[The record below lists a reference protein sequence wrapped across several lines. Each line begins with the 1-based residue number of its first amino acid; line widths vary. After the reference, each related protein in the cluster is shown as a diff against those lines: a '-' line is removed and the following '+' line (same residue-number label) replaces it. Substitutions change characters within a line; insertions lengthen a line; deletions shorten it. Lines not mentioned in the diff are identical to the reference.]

1 MHKSTYPRAGGSP
14 HNHARLVRPAPWLG
28 ILLAV
33 VLAASGSPAVAA
45 EPQVTLTVINR
56 TNVDICYL
64 YLAPAGSDDWGPD
77 RLGTKDTVAPGDSV
91 DIQLT
96 PGRYDAHAEDC
107 DDNVLSEVYGAD
119 VTSDARWTVTR
130 AAPWD
135 DEGGDDEG
143 SAPARPTPRPTAR
156 PTPEPVV
163 LDQLLCCGQS
173 VGGTLVW
180 SIRYPRG
187 WEVEY
192 FGTPRQFLGAAI
204 YDPEGS
210 IRVTLIPSGQ
220 PEAGS
225 PMDTGEIESAL
236 DGLVKIRQ
244 AEDPGF
250 EEFMREPVPGALDT
264 RLWGGTWPGE
274 AEPMW
279 EVYVVYIGA
288 LADVGPMFPH
298 TFMSLFGVRAASS
311 DWAAGVQIYE
321 DMLATAQ
328 FKSVDGKTETGA
340 EGLAQPAVEAGM
352 ARFCPKECAWEWIS
366 ASVDGWAC
374 PVYGEESYP
383 YEVPCE

>member
-1 MHKSTYPRAGGSP
+1 LH
-14 HNHARLVRPAPWLG
+14 LWLTV
-28 ILLAV
+28 LLAA
-33 VLAASGSPAVAA
+33 VLTASAFPAAAG
-45 EPQVTLTVINR
+45 EPEVTLTVINR
-56 TNVDICYL
+56 TDVDICYL
-64 YLAPAGSDDWGPD
+64 YLSPAGSDNWGLD
-77 RLGTKDTVAPGDSV
+77 RLGTKDTIPPGDSV
-91 DIQLT
+91 DIELT
-96 PGRYDAHAEDC
+96 PGRYDALAEDC
-107 DDNVLSEVYGAD
+107 DGETLAEVRGAD
-119 VTSDARWTVTR
+119 ISTDRKWTVR
-130 AAPWD
+130 QPAPREREPAQD
-135 DEGGDDEG
+135 DEDEG
-143 SAPARPTPRPTAR
+143 EGPLGRPTPPPS
-156 PTPEPVV
+156 PTPVA

-204 YDPEGS
+204 FDPQGS

-236 DGLVKIRQ
+236 DGLVKMRQ

-250 EEFMREPVPGALDT
+250 AEFMRAPVPGALDT

-274 AEPMW
+274 TEPMW
-279 EVYVVYIGA
+279 EVYIIYIGE
-288 LADVGPMFPH
+288 LLDVGPMFPH

-328 FKSVDGKTETGA
+328 FKSVDGKTESGA
-340 EGLAQPAVEAGM
+340 AGLGQPAVEAGM
-352 ARFCPKECAWEWIS
+352 VRFCPKQCAWEWIS
-366 ASVDGWAC
+366 ASVDGGAC